1 MANKKDAS
9 ADFELPTSHGRLYFG
24 AIDRQLSNSLV
35 NFQDF
40 ATQWVLIR
48 FFFGEFDPGSERTLA
63 AGFIH
68 ASRAIK
74 APSGVYKAANG

>member
-1 MANKKDAS
+1 MIPK
-9 ADFELPTSHGRLYFG
+9 
-24 AIDRQLSNSLV
+24 NSLSSPFEV
-35 NFQDF
+35 KKEAGISLFYN
-40 ATQWVLIR
+40 TVR
-48 FFFGEFDPGSERTLA
+48 FGGQCSNLLGEFDPGSERTLA

>member
-1 MANKKDAS
+1 MVRFVA
-9 ADFELPTSHGRLYFG
+9 LGTP
-24 AIDRQLSNSLV
+24 V
-35 NFQDF
+35 
-40 ATQWVLIR
+40 R
-48 FFFGEFDPGSERTLA
+48 FFIGEFDPGSERTLA